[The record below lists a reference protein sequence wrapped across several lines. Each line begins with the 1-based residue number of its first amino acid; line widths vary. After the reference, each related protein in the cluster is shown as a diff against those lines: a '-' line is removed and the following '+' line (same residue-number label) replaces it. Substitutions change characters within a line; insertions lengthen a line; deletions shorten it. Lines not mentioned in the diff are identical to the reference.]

1 MPSKRQRKEV
11 STEALEGLTDGDLVD
26 LVQQGNQDAYA
37 CLFQRYHRKVFSLAF
52 SRLRNQQDAQDVV
65 QDAFIKVYRYIGSF
79 KGNSSFYTWLYR
91 ITANLCID
99 RQRQASRDQRVELV
113 EGKKL
118 RAAVE
123 RGGEMIGHGSVD
135 GDNPIKKADR
145 KEVMVKLEEAIL
157 ELPDYHRDVILMR
170 EIGGMSYNEMAEAMK
185 VSKGTIMS
193 RLFHA
198 RRKVKERL
206 QPYLEGEQDEPSEG
220 HKEAAETER

>member
-1 MPSKRQRKEV
+1 MPSKRLKQQV
-11 STEALEGLTDGDLVD
+11 SPEALDGLSDGELVT
-26 LVQQGNQDAYA
+26 LVQQGNQDAYS
-37 CLFQRYHRKVFSLAF
+37 CLFQRYYRKVFSMALG
-52 SRLRNQQDAQDVV
+52 RLRNREDAQDVV

-99 RQRQASRDQRVELV
+99 KLRQHTRDQKVEFV

-118 RAAVE
+118 RQAVE
-123 RGGEMIGHGSVD
+123 RGGGMMGRGSID
-135 GDNPIKKADR
+135 GDNPAKMADR
-145 KEVMVKLEEAIL
+145 REVMAKLEEAIL

-170 EIGGMSYNEMAEAMK
+170 EVGGMSYSEMAKAMK

-198 RRKVKERL
+198 RRKVKEKL
-206 QPYLEGEQDEPSEG
+206 GPYLAGEDDEGAEPLM
-220 HKEAAETER
+220 EAAAGD